1 MRRGVV
7 GSGRQLLQTCGRT
20 HSRGLAHCVR
30 ASDFSIVAPEI
41 YKQGLNI
48 ESPIYG
54 GRILTQSA
62 LQNRRLFKESNRKVK
77 ARIRIIHIPGVG
89 EKNVRVSIAPWHVLQ
104 SHEPTSIECTG
115 RRCRATRHQ
124 SQFGLLTQS
133 SERCEERNACQPTTS
148 I

>member
-1 MRRGVV
+1 MQRGVV

-20 HSRGLAHCVR
+20 HSRGVAHRVR

-54 GRILTQSA
+54 GRIQTQSA

-77 ARIRIIHIPGVG
+77 ARIRKIHTPGVG
-89 EKNVRVSIAPWHVLQ
+89 EKDVRVSIALWHVLH
-104 SHEPTSIECTG
+104 SHEPTSILMSLPASNVPG
-115 RRCRATRHQ
+115 DVAV
-124 SQFGLLTQS
+124 
-133 SERCEERNACQPTTS
+133 QPAINLS
-148 I
+148 LGS

>member
-1 MRRGVV
+1 MQRGVV

-20 HSRGLAHCVR
+20 HSRGVAHRVR

-77 ARIRIIHIPGVG
+77 AGIRKIHIPGVG
-89 EKNVRVSIAPWHVLQ
+89 EKDVRVSIALSHV
-104 SHEPTSIECTG
+104 EPTSIECN
-115 RRCRATRHQ
+115 RARCHATRHQ
-124 SQFGLLTQS
+124 TQFGLLTQP